1 MTNRKRLLLV
11 TCVAL
16 LLLYLYLFKSDIKYV
31 FFPLSIISN
40 DGQLFQNVDQ
50 ERSGSQMALVVVVC
64 GDRWKETLVLLKS
77 ALLFTEGHLN
87 FYIFADNHLM
97 DLFKKE
103 LIVWKRESR
112 KNFDFKVLKVTFPA
126 GEYES
131 SWRKLFKPCSAQ
143 RLFLPS
149 LLKDVDSVLYL
160 DTDTLIL
167 GPVEQI
173 WSHFSYMNATQ
184 FAALAPEHEDPLT
197 GWYNR
202 FARHPFYK
210 PLGVNTGVMLMN
222 LTRMRKFEWERYL
235 LPIYKEY
242 KLRIPWGDQDIIN
255 IIFHFH
261 PDKLYIYSCKFNY
274 RADHC
279 MYSSVCK
286 PAEKEGIV
294 VLHGSRGIF
303 HTDKFPPFRSVYKAV
318 EDFQWG
324 GDLYQDFYLT
334 LELYLNSS
342 SASNCGKLLDPFL
355 LNVKKFV
362 RRKII

>member
-1 MTNRKRLLLV
+1 MTNRKQSN
-11 TCVAL
+11 
-16 LLLYLYLFKSDIKYV
+16 KSYV
-31 FFPLSIISN
+31 DHKRTLNFREETMSI
-40 DGQLFQNVDQ
+40 
-50 ERSGSQMALVVVVC
+50 VVVVC

-77 ALLFTEGHLN
+77 ALLFTKGHLQ
-87 FYIFADNHLM
+87 FYIFT
-97 DLFKKE
+97 DLELVNVFQRELNIWKKDFK
-103 LIVWKRESR
+103 
-112 KNFDFKVLKVTFPA
+112 KNFDYKILEVKFPS
-126 GEYES
+126 GEFES
-131 SWRKLFKPCSAQ
+131 SWRKLFKPCSSQ
-143 RLFLPS
+143 RLFLPVN
-149 LLKDVDSVLYL
+149 VDSVLYL

-173 WSHFSYMNATQ
+173 WAHFKLMNSSQ

-235 LPIYKEY
+235 LPIYKQY
-242 KLRIPWGDQDIIN
+242 KLKIPWGDQDIIN

-261 PDKLYIYSCKFNY
+261 PDKLYIYSCKYNY

-279 MYSSVCK
+279 MYTSVCK
-286 PAEKEGIV
+286 TAEKEGIV

-303 HTDKFPPFRSVYKAV
+303 HSDKFPPFQSVYKAI
-318 EDFQWG
+318 EQYKWG
-324 GDLYQDFYLT
+324 GDLFRDFFLT

-342 SASNCGKLLDPFL
+342 RVSNCGKDIRPFI
-355 LNVKKFV
+355 LNVQKSVKQNNM
-362 RRKII
+362 IS